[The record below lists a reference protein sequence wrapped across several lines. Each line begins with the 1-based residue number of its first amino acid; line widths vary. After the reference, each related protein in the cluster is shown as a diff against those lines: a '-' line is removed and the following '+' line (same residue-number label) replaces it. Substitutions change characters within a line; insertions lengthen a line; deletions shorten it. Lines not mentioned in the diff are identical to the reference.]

1 MNIEPNENHKKW
13 QTIIESQIA
22 SGQPQIKWCEAHD
35 VKIHTFRYW
44 KRRLK
49 EKLDAPSSN
58 TGFVAISPKANQETS
73 KLRITIGK
81 ATIEINDEVDPIF
94 LSSIVQVLSDHV

>member
-1 MNIEPNENHKKW
+1 MNIEPNENQKRW

-22 SGQPQIKWCEAHD
+22 SGEPQIKWCEEHD
-35 VKIHTFRYW
+35 VNIHNFRYW

-49 EKLDAPSSN
+49 QEQEAPTSN
-58 TGFVAISPKANQETS
+58 TGFVAISPKANQASS

>member
-1 MNIEPNENHKKW
+1 MNIEPNENQKRW

-22 SGQPQIKWCEAHD
+22 SGQPQVKWCEEHD
-35 VKIHTFRYW
+35 VNIHNFRYW

-49 EKLDAPSSN
+49 EDQEAPISS
-58 TGFVAISPKANQETS
+58 TGFVAITPKTSSKPS

-81 ATIEINDEVDPIF
+81 AAIEINEEVDPIF
-94 LSSIVQVLSDHV
+94 LRSIVQVLSDHV